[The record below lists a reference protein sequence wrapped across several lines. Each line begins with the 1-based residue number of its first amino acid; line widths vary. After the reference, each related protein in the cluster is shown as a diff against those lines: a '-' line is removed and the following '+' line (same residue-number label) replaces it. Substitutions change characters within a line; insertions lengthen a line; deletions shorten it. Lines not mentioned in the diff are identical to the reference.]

1 MKSLVLILFLLI
13 FSHSFSQLKAYLDT
27 KQFYDPQIG
36 NYVEIYM
43 QFVSSSIKY
52 EAKTEGLQG
61 KVAIRLTVSQKDS
74 SYFSDVYILESPIMK
89 DSIVEDF
96 YDVVRFA
103 IKPGKYD
110 FKIELSDVINDK
122 SKAINAESELIV
134 KDLSKSISIS
144 DLEIAEFARKSDEN
158 NSFTKS
164 GFYILP
170 RLTNY
175 YPSELSKIPVYF
187 EVYNSNQL
195 GDSIFI
201 LRQTLKN
208 VETETELIDYEYYS
222 KHVKSPVVP
231 IIRGV
236 DIANLPTGKYE
247 LTYTILDRSKIEHFS
262 QIYTFERTNMLDLN
276 LNVENLVLDPAFQ
289 NSITDDSL
297 DYFLESLI
305 PIAKQSEILNI
316 ISSLKTKNKEVARK
330 HIQGFWV
337 KTSPTNPY
345 EAWISYKQ
353 QVLFVQKLYSNNFQ
367 DGYETDRGRVYLK
380 YGAPTNVVQKETSPS
395 EYPYEIWQYN
405 KIERFSNKRFIFY
418 NPDLVNNTY
427 RLLHSD
433 MLGEVKNQGWQGAL
447 SKRNTVNGSVDNPNM
462 YNQDH
467 FGGNSNDLFR
477 QY

>member
-1 MKSLVLILFLLI
+1 MKSLVLILFLVI

-201 LRQTLKN
+201 LRQT
-208 VETETELIDYEYYS
+208 
-222 KHVKSPVVP
+222 
-231 IIRGV
+231 
-236 DIANLPTGKYE
+236 
-247 LTYTILDRSKIEHFS
+247 
-262 QIYTFERTNMLDLN
+262 
-276 LNVENLVLDPAFQ
+276 
-289 NSITDDSL
+289 
-297 DYFLESLI
+297 
-305 PIAKQSEILNI
+305 
-316 ISSLKTKNKEVARK
+316 
-330 HIQGFWV
+330 
-337 KTSPTNPY
+337 
-345 EAWISYKQ
+345 
-353 QVLFVQKLYSNNFQ
+353 
-367 DGYETDRGRVYLK
+367 
-380 YGAPTNVVQKETSPS
+380 
-395 EYPYEIWQYN
+395 
-405 KIERFSNKRFIFY
+405 
-418 NPDLVNNTY
+418 
-427 RLLHSD
+427 
-433 MLGEVKNQGWQGAL
+433 
-447 SKRNTVNGSVDNPNM
+447 
-462 YNQDH
+462 
-467 FGGNSNDLFR
+467 
-477 QY
+477 

>member
-1 MKSLVLILFLLI
+1 MKSRVIILFFLV
-13 FSHSFSQLKAYLDT
+13 SFQSFGQLKAYLDT

-52 EAKTEGLQG
+52 ESKTDGLQG
-61 KVAIRLTVSQKDS
+61 KVAIRLNVSQRDS
-74 SYFSDVYILESPIMK
+74 SFFSDVYILESPVMK

-110 FKIELSDVINDK
+110 FKIELSDVVNEK
-122 SKAINAESELIV
+122 SKAIKAESELVV
-134 KDLSKSISIS
+134 KDLSKNISIS
-144 DLEIAEFARKSDEN
+144 DLEIAEFARKSNEN
-158 NSFTKS
+158 SNFTKS
-164 GFYILP
+164 GLYILP

-195 GDSIFI
+195 SDSIFI
-201 LRQTLKN
+201 IKQLVRN
-208 VETETELIDYEYYS
+208 TETSEELFDFEYFS
-222 KHVKSPVVP
+222 KHTKAAVVP
-231 IIRGV
+231 IVRGV
-236 DIANLPTGKYE
+236 EIANLPTGKYE
-247 LTYTILDRSKIEHFS
+247 LIFSIIDRSKKEYFS
-262 QIYTFERTNMLDLN
+262 QSYTFERTNILDQNLN
-276 LNVENLVLDPAFQ
+276 LDNLVLDPAFQ

-297 DYFLESLI
+297 DFYLESLI

-337 KTSPTNPY
+337 KTSPTKPY
-345 EAWISYKQ
+345 DAWISYKQ
-353 QVLFVQKLYSNNFQ
+353 QVQFVQKLYSNNFQ
-367 DGYETDRGRVYLK
+367 DGYETDRGRVYLR
-380 YGAPTNVVQKETSPS
+380 YGAPTNVIQKETSPS

-433 MLGEVKNQGWQGAL
+433 MLGEVKNQGWQAAL

>member
-1 MKSLVLILFLLI
+1 MKSLVLILFLLPVFI
-13 FSHSFSQLKAYLDT
+13 SHGQLKAYLDT
-27 KQFYDPQIG
+27 KQFYDPQLG
-36 NYVEIYM
+36 NYIEIYM
-43 QFVSSSIKY
+43 QFVSSSLKY
-52 EAKTEGLQG
+52 EGKETGLQG
-61 KVAIRLTVSQKDS
+61 KIAIRLNVSQKDS
-74 SYFSDVYILESPIMK
+74 TYFSDLYLLESPLMK

-103 IKPGKYD
+103 IVPGTYKL
-110 FKIELSDVINDK
+110 KVELSDVLNEK
-122 SKAINAESELIV
+122 SKAIMAESDLIV
-134 KDLSKSISIS
+134 KDLSQDVTLS
-144 DLEIAEFARKSDEN
+144 DLEIAEFAKKSESTN
-158 NSFTKS
+158 NFTKS

-195 GDSIFI
+195 SDSVFI
-201 LRQTLKN
+201 LKQTVKN
-208 VETETELIDYEYYS
+208 VETSKELFDYEYYS
-222 KHVKSPVVP
+222 KHVKSTVVP

-236 DIANLPTGKYE
+236 DIANLPSGKYE
-247 LTYTILDRSKIEHFS
+247 LIYTILDRTKNELFAQS
-262 QIYTFERTNMLDLN
+262 YTFERTNMLDQN
-276 LNVENLVLDPAFQ
+276 LNMENLVLDPAFQ

-297 DYFLESLI
+297 DFYLESLI
-305 PIAKQSEILNI
+305 PISKQNEILNI
-316 ISSLKTKNKEVARK
+316 ISSLKTKNKEIARK
-330 HIQGFWV
+330 HIQAFWV
-337 KTSPTNPY
+337 KTNATNPY
-345 EAWISYKQ
+345 ESWISYKQ

-380 YGAPTNVVQKETSPS
+380 YGAPTNVIQKETSPS

-405 KIERFSNKRFIFY
+405 KIERFSNRRFIFY

-433 MLGEVKNQGWQGAL
+433 MLGEIKNQGWQAAL